1 MKAYFK
7 SALLLR
13 TAKYQRK
20 CSAQNVAEHSWGRIL
35 WKHIFERVHREGI
48 SEFICHPCQ
57 KSFSNSSNLQRF
69 LISTL
74 HSGVD
79 KWQKAKRQILSTSS
93 STSANVRWV
102 FWG

>member
-69 LISTL
+69 L
-74 HSGVD
+74 
-79 KWQKAKRQILSTSS
+79 
-93 STSANVRWV
+93 
-102 FWG
+102 